1 MGGMSLASAR
11 FVVLLALFAT
21 TRLDGS
27 TSDVVFVAGWFVFV
41 ALLMPELRRS
51 RLEASRRL
59 FGPLWFRRVTA
70 GIALA
75 GSVACGVIMSVALL
89 GT

>member
-1 MGGMSLASAR
+1 MGGMVLTSAR
-11 FVVLLALFAT
+11 FFVLLTLFAAA
-21 TRLDGS
+21 RLDSS
-27 TSDVVFVAGWFVFV
+27 TSDGVFVGAWFVFV

-59 FGPLWFRRVTA
+59 FGPLWFRRLTA
-70 GIALA
+70 GLA
-75 GSVACGVIMSVALL
+75 VAGGVVCGVIMSLALL